1 MPKATKNSIR
11 GHFSQDHYA
20 AVEKVGVRGVAKVKV
35 QARPLVQRSTL
46 KWKRPEAFA
55 PLITSSSTQE
65 NYELVTR
72 NVSESELE
80 VQLVVKSMTD
90 KNWGSHILT
99 VENELGEQ
107 TYKVCASCHS
117 ILIVKFSI

>member
-1 MPKATKNSIR
+1 MGKIPSEVI
-11 GHFSQDHYA
+11 SPQDHYA

-46 KWKRPEAFA
+46 KWKRPEAFS
-55 PLITSSSTQE
+55 PLITSSSKQE

-99 VENELGEQ
+99 VDNELGEQ
-107 TYKVCASCHS
+107 TYKVCGSCHS